1 VAQIGGVARFHRRA
15 DRKQEDMIRRNRVVI
30 TGIGVLAPNGIGIEA
45 FWESLLAGRSGI
57 GPITLFDPSGFKS
70 RIAGEVKNFD
80 PLDYIEPELKPKRMA
95 RHTQLAYVA
104 AMMALKDA
112 GLDPDGSLDLPSPT
126 PIVIGVSMNSM
137 DILERAL
144 EAVRNNRPNRV
155 SPATC
160 AAALPQGP
168 ANVIA
173 DRIGTCAHATT
184 VSSACPSGLDAIAD
198 AAAMIR
204 SGTAEIAVAGG
215 SDAPIT
221 PISIASFAAG
231 DLSSCRNGEPE
242 KASRPFDFERD
253 SGVISEG
260 AAVFVIENLE
270 RAEARGARPYFEITG
285 HSKQRD
291 LDPVIPG
298 SGLEYSMKMALANAQ
313 RTIND
318 VDYISAYGPGH
329 PVLDAVEVGMI
340 KRVFG
345 RRSYSVP
352 VSSIKAVTGN
362 ALAAGGPF
370 QLAACGLCIREQLLP
385 PTANYE
391 IADPN
396 CDLDF
401 VPNYPRKAKVD
412 CALINVRGLGG
423 SASTMIV
430 NRVER

>member
-1 VAQIGGVARFHRRA
+1 ML
-15 DRKQEDMIRRNRVVI
+15 KRNRVVI
-30 TGIGVLAPNGIGIEA
+30 TGIGILAPNGIGLNA

-57 GPITLFDPSGFKS
+57 GPITLFDAADFKS

-95 RHTQLAYVA
+95 RHTQFAYAA
-104 AMMALKDA
+104 AMMALEDA
-112 GLDPDGSLDLPSPT
+112 GMHINNPELPSPT
-126 PIVIGVSMNSM
+126 PVVIGVSMNAM
-137 DILERAL
+137 DVLERAL
-144 EAVRNNRPNRV
+144 EAVRDNRPNRV
-155 SPATC
+155 APTTC
-160 AAALPQGP
+160 VSALPQAP

-173 DRIGTCAHATT
+173 DRIGASAHATT

-204 SGTAEIAVAGG
+204 TGEADVAIAGG

-221 PISIASFAAG
+221 PIAMASFTAG
-231 DLSSCRNGEPE
+231 ALSSCRNSEPE
-242 KASRPFDFERD
+242 RASRPFDFERD

-270 RAEARGARPYFEITG
+270 RAEARDARPYFEITG

-298 SGLEYSMKMALANAQ
+298 SGLEYSMKMALANAR
-313 RTIND
+313 RTIDD

-329 PVLDAVEVGMI
+329 PVLDTVEVGMI

-370 QLAACGLCIREQLLP
+370 QLAACGLCIREQLVP
-385 PTANYE
+385 PTSNYE